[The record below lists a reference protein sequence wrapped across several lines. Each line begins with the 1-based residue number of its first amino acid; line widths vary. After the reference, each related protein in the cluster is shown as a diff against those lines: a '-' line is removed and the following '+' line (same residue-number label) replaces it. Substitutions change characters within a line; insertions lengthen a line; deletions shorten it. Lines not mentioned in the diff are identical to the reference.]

1 MRRPGLSWTTALSL
15 RLSLLRVSLAFPNGA
30 PEGVCHSTLPQH
42 GGFQKL
48 NGGDSPYRLVQ
59 EKAVFHPN
67 ESMTGKR
74 YTDSRAKLSVMN
86 QRLGALLPLLSKVG
100 ELMSVKETV
109 VSIEKS
115 VQELSSRYDTLLTV
129 VTSQGKAI
137 SELAAK
143 VEKVESG
150 SSAEEVRALKREL
163 NDLDQYSRRQNL
175 EIPGIKPTEGENL
188 LRELNNIARRLN
200 IAEVTERDLD
210 TMHRLPS
217 KLDKV
222 PVIIARFALR
232 ATKENWLEQRP
243 QLKAKLPGIHFFDKL
258 TPHNKKLLWF
268 AKTKATE
275 QSYKFIWQK
284 NGRIL
289 VRKREG
295 KQAIQI
301 KTEADLA
308 KIA

>member
-1 MRRPGLSWTTALSL
+1 MSDDASFDFCLSWHELFTKDSIVITCSECFFVYHAGTGSGVGVAAVKAKPDIGKTWLCPSCKTSRL
-15 RLSLLRVSLAFPNGA
+15 RCRQNSRKP
-30 PEGVCHSTLPQH
+30 
-42 GGFQKL
+42 
-48 NGGDSPYRLVQ
+48 
-59 EKAVFHPN
+59 KA
-67 ESMTGKR
+67 E
-74 YTDSRAKLSVMN
+74 YDIDIAAKLSVMN
-86 QRLGALLPLLSKVG
+86 QRLGALLPLLSKVD

-137 SELAAK
+137 SELAARE
-143 VEKVESG
+143 EKVESG
-150 SSAEEVRALKREL
+150 SSAEEVREL

-175 EIPGIKPTEGENL
+175 EIHGIKPTEGENL

-200 IAEVTERDLD
+200 VAEVTERHLD
-210 TMHRLPS
+210 TVHRLPS
-217 KLDKV
+217 KPDKA
-222 PVIIARFALR
+222 PVIIARFALG

-243 QLKAKLPGIHFFDKL
+243 QLKTLHL
-258 TPHNKKLLWF
+258 TLHNKRLLWL

-275 QSYKFIWQK
+275 QSYKFVWQK

-295 KQAIQI
+295 EQAIQI